1 MAWHAATHGMT
12 RLSFYQGTGK
22 PKSIGF
28 LKTFKNPIY
37 QKIILVTAGVI

>member
-1 MAWHAATHGMT
+1 MNNGKTLPSLDGRYAATRGMT
-12 RLSFYQGTGK
+12 SLIFYQGTGK

-37 QKIILVTAGVI
+37 